1 MNTTYQSTTLRNL
14 IKAVEKVLP
23 KAVKEV
29 NSVINRP
36 YWGTVNIG
44 EAFERILSGYCN
56 EDGFGNDCEGKKGGV
71 VDLYFHIP
79 AMVQVKTTHP
89 KTKEPKS
96 SFQFCRT
103 PSTNFEDAVQDVR
116 GKFFQAF
123 KQYQAREFFLL
134 HHDFKN
140 RQTTIYLLATK
151 DSRVKFHGDFL
162 SGERGCMSKDYIMV
176 PKSDLM
182 KVWEKVW

>member
-1 MNTTYQSTTLRNL
+1 MNTNTTQKNL
-14 IKAVEKVLP
+14 IRAIEAVLP

-36 YWGTVNIG
+36 YWGTVNVG
-44 EAFERILSGYCN
+44 EAFERIFSGFCN
-56 EDGFGNDCEGKKGGV
+56 DAGYGNDCEGKKGGV

-89 KTKEPKS
+89 KTKANTS

-103 PSTNFEDAVQDVR
+103 PAACFEDAVQDVR

-123 KQYQAREFFLL
+123 KQYQAHDFYLL
-134 HHDFKN
+134 YHDFKN
-140 RQTTIYLLATK
+140 AKTTLYLLATK
-151 DSRVKFHGDFL
+151 DSRVKFHGEFL

-176 PKSDLM
+176 PKSDLQV
-182 KVWEKVW
+182 VWEKQW